1 MDILERLIEIIPA
14 NKIFGSGGDYMF
26 LEGVYGA
33 QESVREAI
41 SRVLPKRVA
50 DKYFTF
56 GQAIDFAK
64 KILYSNPK
72 RIYLGDRPAKAA
84 RVF

>member
-41 SRVLPKRVA
+41 SRCFQKEWLINISLLAKQLILQK
-50 DKYFTF
+50 KYCT
-56 GQAIDFAK
+56 AIQKGF
-64 KILYSNPK
+64 I
-72 RIYLGDRPAKAA
+72 
-84 RVF
+84 